1 MASHIDHDRLFK
13 ELLSTFFEEFIL
25 LFFPN
30 AYEEIDFHDF
40 RFLSEEIVTD
50 VTEGEKYRLDL
61 LVETKLKGKEGLI
74 VIHVESQAQHQH
86 NFNERMF
93 IYFGR
98 LYEKYRRK
106 ILPIA
111 IFSHDSKRTEPDSFS
126 MDFPFLQVVNFQFFT
141 IHLKKEN
148 WRNYLRQ
155 DNPVAA
161 ALLSK
166 MGYTKREKTE
176 VKVEFLFMLLRLKL
190 DPAKQTLIMG
200 LFDTYLQL
208 TEEEE
213 QKVIEEVREM
223 SAKEADKVMDIINS
237 YERRGREL
245 GNQEGKLEAIR
256 MVAIR
261 MKEKGKPIQEIAEIT
276 GLEIEEIER
285 L

>member
-1 MASHIDHDRLFK
+1 MAELIDHDRLFK
-13 ELLSTFFEEFIL
+13 ELLSTFFEEFIM

-30 AYEEIDFHDF
+30 AYEEIDFHNF

-61 LVETKLKGKEGLI
+61 LVETKLKGEDGLI
-74 VIHVESQAQHQH
+74 VIHVESQAQYQH

-98 LYEKYRRK
+98 LFEKYRRK

-111 IFSHDSKRTEPDSFS
+111 IFSHDLKRKEPDSFS
-126 MDFPFLQVVNFQFFT
+126 MDFPFLSVLDFRFLT
-141 IHLKKEN
+141 IQLKKEN

-166 MGYTKREKTE
+166 MGYTEREKTE
-176 VKVEFLFMLLRLKL
+176 LKVEFLFMLLRLKL
-190 DPAKQTLIMG
+190 DPAKQILIMG
-200 LFDTYLQL
+200 FFDTYLQL

-213 QKVIEEVREM
+213 QKVIVEVRAM
-223 SAKEADKVMDIINS
+223 SAKEADKVMEIINS

-245 GNQEGKLEAIR
+245 GKEEGKLEAIR
-256 MVAIR
+256 TVAKR
-261 MKEKGKPIQEIAEIT
+261 MKEKGKTIQEIAEMT
-276 GLEIEEIER
+276 GLQIEEIER